1 MTRRPDKTTVS
12 GHDRNGSKVGP
23 AELTGRPARLVAQ
36 LALILVALPDAIERE
51 KRAQNSR
58 RSSGD
63 QPEAIRL
70 EIVDFQTQLL
80 HRNGELADL
89 VREGRKLLGWSNKI
103 RKLHGYRC
111 PECESLALIL
121 DEDEWE
127 VWCSACDLRW
137 PVDGSQIAAMLDQ
150 QKQEAG

>member
-1 MTRRPDKTTVS
+1 MTRRPDETTVS
-12 GHDRNGSKVGP
+12 GHNRDGAKVGP
-23 AELTGRPARLVAQ
+23 IHLTGREARMIIQ
-36 LALILVALPDAIERE
+36 LAQIMFMLPDAIERE
-51 KRAQNSR
+51 KRAQDTR

-63 QPEAIRL
+63 QPDPIRL
-70 EIVDFQTQLL
+70 EIVDYRQHLL
-80 HRNGELADL
+80 HRNGEVAGEI
-89 VREGRKLLGWSNKI
+89 REGRKLVGLSNRV

-137 PVDGSQIAAMLDQ
+137 PVDGSQIAAMMEQ
-150 QKQEAG
+150 QNQEAG

>member
-1 MTRRPDKTTVS
+1 MTRCPDKTTVS
-12 GHDRNGSKVGP
+12 GHNRDGSKIGP
-23 AELTGRPARLVAQ
+23 FELTGREARMVIQ
-36 LALILVALPDAIERE
+36 LAQILFMLPDAIERE
-51 KRAQNSR
+51 KRAAHNTAR
-58 RSSGD
+58 GGD
-63 QPEAIRL
+63 QPDPIRL
-70 EIVDFQTQLL
+70 EIVDYRQNLL
-80 HRNGELADL
+80 HRNGDVAGEI
-89 VREGRKLLGWSNKI
+89 REGRKLVGLSNQI

-137 PVDGSQIAAMLDQ
+137 PVDGSQIAAVMEQ